1 MVKRP
6 VELSEQDLEQL
17 TSLFRLLADKTRLS
31 ILLCLARG
39 ERNVTSLCEE
49 LALPQPTVSHHLGL
63 LRMNNVVANRRNGKQ
78 VFYVLHGSPELRNGT
93 VMEFLV
99 QNLHIEV
106 RHRARD

>member
-6 VELSEQDLEQL
+6 AELSEQDLEQL
-17 TSLFRLLADKTRLS
+17 SSLFRLLADKTRLS
-31 ILLCLARG
+31 ILLALADG

-49 LALPQPTVSHHLGL
+49 LSLPQPTVSHHLGL
-63 LRMNNVVANRRNGKQ
+63 LRMNNVVSNRRNGKQ
-78 VFYVLHGSPELRNGT
+78 VFYVLHGTPGLRNGT

-106 RHRARD
+106 KHRARD